1 MMAPR
6 KVKFN
11 KVFRGR
17 LKGYDYQVSILTFGN
32 IGIKALK
39 SGRISAKQLES
50 VRKLVIKKLKS
61 KSKIWIRIF
70 PYLPVTAK
78 PTEVRMGKGKGS
90 LAYWCCPVQAGRIL
104 FEFADISNSLRQE
117 ILRIIKYKLSIP
129 VKLVYF

>member
-1 MMAPR
+1 MMSPR

-11 KVFRGR
+11 KVFRGKI
-17 LKGYDYQVSILTFGN
+17 KGYEYQVSKLVFGN

-39 SGRISAKQLES
+39 SSRISAKQLES
-50 VRKLVIKKLKS
+50 VRKLILKKLKS
-61 KSKIWIRIF
+61 KSKIWIRVF

-104 FEFADISNSLRQE
+104 FELTDISMSLRQE
-117 ILRIIKYKLSIP
+117 ILQIVKYKFSIP

>member
-17 LKGYDYQVSILTFGN
+17 LKGYDYQVSTLTFGN

>member
-17 LKGYDYQVSILTFGN
+17 LKGYDYQVSTLTFGN

-104 FEFADISNSLRQE
+104 FEFTDISNSLRQE